1 MNWDQI
7 EGNLKQF
14 SGKMQQ
20 EFGKLTHDDIAVAK
34 GDREQLT
41 GRIQERYGYEKEK
54 AQEALDSFIAKL

>member
-7 EGNLKQF
+7 EGNFKQF
-14 SGKMQQ
+14 SGKVQQ
-20 EFGKLTHDDIAVAK
+20 EFGKLTNDDIAVAK

-54 AQEALDSFIAKL
+54 AQEALDRFVAKL